1 MSLQVG
7 RALLPSQPTGRRK
20 RKQAMLVDSGLTR
33 LLRAAPPQQHSA
45 ARQPLPQ
52 VHDGETLEEYVAR
65 RSMLHAEAAAIG
77 IGSAMYARRTEFAPL
92 ASASSVAARVVSR
105 SEAAEARS
113 RAAARVRQRSQQ
125 GDENMLRQR
134 PDPMDNSKVVIGKQ
148 QIIDACRQV
157 DPLTRGVV
165 LGDALTGKASTRPL
179 SARALEPDHAIVSD
193 NSLHRML
200 TPAPP
205 ARPRTAPGD
214 RPPGLGP
221 IY

>member
-1 MSLQVG
+1 
-7 RALLPSQPTGRRK
+7 
-20 RKQAMLVDSGLTR
+20 MLADSGLTR

-52 VHDGETLEEYVAR
+52 VHDGETLDEYVAR
-65 RSMLHAEAAAIG
+65 RSMMHAEAVAIG

-113 RAAARVRQRSQQ
+113 RAATRVRQRSQQ
-125 GDENMLRQR
+125 GDENTLRQG

-148 QIIDACRQV
+148 QVIDACRQV

-165 LGDALTGKASTRPL
+165 PGDKRALTGKASTRPL
-179 SARALEPDHAIVSD
+179 ALEPDHAIVSD

-200 TPAPP
+200 TPAPL

>member
-1 MSLQVG
+1 
-7 RALLPSQPTGRRK
+7 
-20 RKQAMLVDSGLTR
+20 MLADSGLTR

-65 RSMLHAEAAAIG
+65 RSIMHAEASGIG
-77 IGSAMYARRTEFAPL
+77 ISSAVYARRTEFAPL
-92 ASASSVAARVVSR
+92 ASASRVAARVVSR

-113 RAAARVRQRSQQ
+113 RAATRVRQRSQQ
-125 GDENMLRQR
+125 GDENMLRQK

-148 QIIDACRQV
+148 QVIDACRQV

-165 LGDALTGKASTRPL
+165 LGDTRALTARGSTRPL
-179 SARALEPDHAIVSD
+179 SARALEPDYAIVSD

-200 TPAPP
+200 TPAPL